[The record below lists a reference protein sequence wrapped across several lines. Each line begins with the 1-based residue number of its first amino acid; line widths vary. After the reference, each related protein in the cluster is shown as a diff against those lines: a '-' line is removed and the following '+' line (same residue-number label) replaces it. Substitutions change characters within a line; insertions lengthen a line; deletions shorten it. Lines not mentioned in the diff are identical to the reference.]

1 MQSSQLSREIEVLV
15 DAVVQQ
21 LEQAIE
27 AATLTRAR
35 ELTEEYLRKVDVNV
49 DVDMDVGVEAE
60 PRPRARAIST
70 APTPEPQPVDE
81 ARRPE
86 PRRRRPAKAVVAA
99 KAPPPV
105 DPESERRAAE
115 LARLRA
121 ILRPT
126 APTPAPIVAPAA
138 PMPVREPGPDDSLQ
152 ALEDRIREEIPALAS
167 LSQGRCTARIAS
179 WVGRV
184 RLHQSG
190 PDAERTRIAS
200 RILIDKL
207 RNLAWS
213 MDAGKIEGLDLSWST
228 RNWRRYIDE
237 SERIAAT
244 PDAAP
249 APTERRE
256 ASASDEADKASD
268 DPDVWATPAS

>member
-1 MQSSQLSREIEVLV
+1 MQSSQWSREIETLIE
-15 DAVVQQ
+15 DVVQR
-21 LEQAIE
+21 LEDAIE

-35 ELTEEYLRKVDVNV
+35 ELTEEYLKKVV
-49 DVDMDVGVEAE
+49 
-60 PRPRARAIST
+60 PRAIS
-70 APTPEPQPVDE
+70 APTPPQQLQLE
-81 ARRPE
+81 AAREPE
-86 PRRRRPAKAVVAA
+86 PRRRRAPKAVVAA

-121 ILRPT
+121 ILRPA
-126 APTPAPIVAPAA
+126 APTPAPVIAAAPAPA
-138 PMPVREPGPDDSLQ
+138 REPTPEDGLQ
-152 ALEDRIREEIPALAS
+152 ALENRIRDEIPTLSS
-167 LSQGRCTARIAS
+167 LSQGRCTALIAS

-200 RILIDKL
+200 RILLDKL

-228 RNWRRYIDE
+228 RNWQRYIEE
-237 SERIAAT
+237 SELIAAT
-244 PDAAP
+244 PDATPAKPEDASGASSEGAP
-249 APTERRE
+249 E
-256 ASASDEADKASD
+256 ASDA
-268 DPDVWATPAS
+268 DVWATPS

>member
-1 MQSSQLSREIEVLV
+1 MQSSQFSREIAVLIEG
-15 DAVVQQ
+15 VVQQ
-21 LEQAIE
+21 LEDAIE

-35 ELTEEYLRKVDVNV
+35 ELTEEYLRKI
-49 DVDMDVGVEAE
+49 E
-60 PRPRARAIST
+60 PRPRAISA
-70 APTPEPQPVDE
+70 APTTTPQLQLEE

-86 PRRRRPAKAVVAA
+86 PRRRRGPKAVVA

-126 APTPAPIVAPAA
+126 APTPTPMVAPV
-138 PMPVREPGPDDSLQ
+138 PVPAREQVPEDSLQ
-152 ALEDRIREEIPALAS
+152 ALEDRIRDEIPALSS

-190 PDAERTRIAS
+190 PEAERTRIAS
-200 RILIDKL
+200 RILLDKL

-228 RNWRRYIDE
+228 RNWQRYIEE
-237 SERIAAT
+237 SELIAAT

-249 APTERRE
+249 AKSPESSAD
-256 ASASDEADKASD
+256 ASSNKPSSEPSSEPAPESSSDA
-268 DPDVWATPAS
+268 DVWAS

>member
-15 DAVVQQ
+15 EDVVQQ
-21 LEQAIE
+21 LEAAIE

-35 ELTEEYLRKVDVNV
+35 ELTEVYLRKI
-49 DVDMDVGVEAE
+49 E
-60 PRPRARAIST
+60 PRPRARSISM
-70 APTPEPQPVDE
+70 APTPTPPPTRDDD
-81 ARRPE
+81 APPPE
-86 PRRRRPAKAVVAA
+86 PRRRRPAKAIAA

-126 APTPAPIVAPAA
+126 APTPPPSVATATPT
-138 PMPVREPGPDDSLQ
+138 PPREQVPDDSLQ
-152 ALEDRIREEIPALAS
+152 ALEDRIRDEIPALSS

-228 RNWRRYIDE
+228 RNWKRYIEE
-237 SERIAAT
+237 SELIAAT

-249 APTERRE
+249 APAERPGASVTDE
-256 ASASDEADKASD
+256 ASLKASGDVSD
-268 DPDVWATPAS
+268 DASGDADVWATPA

>member
-1 MQSSQLSREIEVLV
+1 MQSSQLSREIEVLIEG
-15 DAVVQQ
+15 VVQQ
-21 LEQAIE
+21 LEDAIE
-27 AATLTRAR
+27 AATLARAR
-35 ELTEEYLRKVDVNV
+35 DLTEQYLRT
-49 DVDMDVGVEAE
+49 MAPR
-60 PRPRARAIST
+60 PRPRAAISA
-70 APTPEPQPVDE
+70 APPATPRPVDE
-81 ARRPE
+81 ARPPAPRP
-86 PRRRRPAKAVVAA
+86 RRPAKAIVAA

-105 DPESERRAAE
+105 DLESERRAAE
-115 LARLRA
+115 LARLRS

-126 APTPAPIVAPAA
+126 APLATPMVAPA
-138 PMPVREPGPDDSLQ
+138 PLPVREPGPDDGLQ
-152 ALEDRIREEIPALAS
+152 ALEDRIREEIPALS
-167 LSQGRCTARIAS
+167 GLSQGRCTARIAS

-200 RILIDKL
+200 RMLLDKL

-228 RNWRRYIDE
+228 RNWQRYVDACE
-237 SERIAAT
+237 LIAAT

-249 APTERRE
+249 TPAERQE
-256 ASASDEADKASD
+256 ASSESSESAD

>member
-1 MQSSQLSREIEVLV
+1 MKSSQFSREIEVLIE
-15 DAVVQQ
+15 DVVGQ
-21 LEQAIE
+21 LEDAIE

-35 ELTEEYLRKVDVNV
+35 ELTEEYLSRVQ
-49 DVDMDVGVEAE
+49 
-60 PRPRARAIST
+60 PLSRASSAAPTT
-70 APTPEPQPVDE
+70 APQQLQLEE

-86 PRRRRPAKAVVAA
+86 PRRPRAPKAIVV

-115 LARLRA
+115 LVRLRA

-126 APTPAPIVAPAA
+126 APTPAPVAAPA
-138 PMPVREPGPDDSLQ
+138 PMPAREQAPEDNLQSL
-152 ALEDRIREEIPALAS
+152 ENRIRDEIPALSS

-200 RILIDKL
+200 RILLDKL

-228 RNWRRYIDE
+228 RNWPRYIEE
-237 SERIAAT
+237 SELIAAT

-249 APTERRE
+249 AKIQESSSA
-256 ASASDEADKASD
+256 ASSETSSESSDA
-268 DPDVWATPAS
+268 DVWAIPG

>member
-1 MQSSQLSREIEVLV
+1 MQSSQLSREIEGLIE
-15 DAVVQQ
+15 DVVQQ
-21 LEQAIE
+21 LEDAIE
-27 AATLTRAR
+27 AATLVRAR
-35 ELTEEYLRKVDVNV
+35 ALTEEYLRN
-49 DVDMDVGVEAE
+49 ME
-60 PRPRARAIST
+60 PRQRPRATT
-70 APTPEPQPVDE
+70 AAAPPPTPRPVDA
-81 ARRPE
+81 ARPPA
-86 PRRRRPAKAVVAA
+86 PRRRRPAKAVIAA

-115 LARLRA
+115 LARLRS
-121 ILRPT
+121 ILRPM
-126 APTPAPIVAPAA
+126 APTPAPIVAPL
-138 PMPVREPGPDDSLQ
+138 PVPVREPGPDDSLQ
-152 ALEDRIREEIPALAS
+152 ALEDRIRDEIPALS
-167 LSQGRCTARIAS
+167 GLSQGRCTARIAS

-200 RILIDKL
+200 RMLLDKL

-228 RNWRRYIDE
+228 RNWQRYIDACE
-237 SERIAAT
+237 LIAAT

-249 APTERRE
+249 APAERQE
-256 ASASDEADKASD
+256 ASSPSSESSDSSESSESSD